1 MRRSSCA
8 DSSRSLT
15 PSARTDVTPRADL
28 WAMVSAALGEHSER
42 PALAYGDA
50 GLTFGELAVAADRLA
65 DALAVAP
72 GERVVIVAPN
82 VPALVVAMIAAW
94 RADAVAVPLTA
105 RLRGFELA
113 RVLAD
118 AEPVAVVS
126 VTAHAGFP
134 VADELRMLAGSTLS
148 LRTAIVVDEL
158 GELTHRWRRP
168 QPGPGD
174 GDGAGDAEPSTQ
186 PPPVAILYTS
196 GTTGE
201 PKGALVSSGL
211 AVAMAHNLAE
221 VLGED
226 AGAPYGLVVPA
237 SHAFGLGC
245 LLAGILAGGA
255 AVLVDATASLDPLLR
270 ALDRHDAR
278 VLHGSPALFGR
289 LLRSRAELSLRTG
302 FTAGSLCPPDTLQS
316 LDRRSVR
323 VLNLYGMTEIGAAV
337 CCRRDDPAQVRYHT
351 VGRPLAGYE
360 LRIADSVPAAVGAP
374 AATAAVGAPAGP
386 DAVGEI
392 QVRSRHLTRGY
403 HRRPWTEADAAGDWF
418 RTGDLG
424 TIDSAGNLTIS
435 GRAKEVVHVGGF
447 NVFPAEVESFLLT
460 NPAIAQAAV
469 IGVEHP
475 VLGEALRAFV
485 APVPGASLQ
494 PRDVIKFARAGIAGY
509 KVPYAVQIVD
519 ELPLLASGKPDRREL
534 ARTAEPQAAVR

>member
-15 PSARTDVTPRADL
+15 PPARTDVTPRADL
-28 WAMVSAALGEHSER
+28 WALLSDALDRYSER
-42 PALAYGDA
+42 PALAHGDTT
-50 GLTFGELAVAADRLA
+50 LTFGELAAAADRLA
-65 DALAVAP
+65 AALAVAP

-82 VPALVVAMIAAW
+82 VPALVVAMIATW
-94 RADAVAVPLTA
+94 RAGAAAVPLTA
-105 RLRGFELA
+105 RLRRFELG

-126 VTAHAGFP
+126 IAAHAGFA
-134 VADELRMLAGSTLS
+134 VADELRTLAESTPNV
-148 LRTAIVVDEL
+148 RTAIVVDEL
-158 GELTHRWRRP
+158 GELTRRWQRP
-168 QPGPGD
+168 PA
-174 GDGAGDAEPSTQ
+174 AGEWPSGAEPGAQ
-186 PPPVAILYTS
+186 PPPAAILYTS

-201 PKGALVSSGL
+201 PKGALVSHGL
-211 AVAMAHNLAE
+211 AVAMAHNLAD
-221 VLGED
+221 VLGDD

-245 LLAGILAGGA
+245 LLAGIIAGAA
-255 AVLVDATASLDPLLR
+255 AVLVDATASLDPLVR
-270 ALDRHDAR
+270 ALHRHDAQ

-289 LLRSRAELSLRTG
+289 VLRSSTELSLRAG
-302 FTAGSLCPPDTLQS
+302 FTAGSLCPPGTLEA
-316 LDRRSVR
+316 LDRRSMR
-323 VLNLYGMTEIGAAV
+323 VLNLYGMTEIGAAA
-337 CCRRDDPAQVRYHT
+337 CCRRDDSAEIRYHT
-351 VGRPLAGYE
+351 VGRALDGYE
-360 LRIADSVPAAVGAP
+360 LRIAAGGPDPAT
-374 AATAAVGAPAGP
+374 ATAAAPEAI
-386 DAVGEI
+386 GEI
-392 QVRSRHLTRGY
+392 QVRSRYLVRGY
-403 HRRPWTEADAAGDWF
+403 HRRPWTEAEAAGEWF

-469 IGVEHP
+469 IGVAHP

-485 APVPGASLQ
+485 APVPGTALD

-534 ARTAEPQAAVR
+534 ARTAGPQAAVR